1 MPLRRTVRYGNVRT
15 HTVVYQYLSNG
26 IVHMSTVPQYKYT
39 RSLLYWKER
48 YFTGVCAVPCVP
60 QSWWGGCADTLQ
72 VHCTRLYYKYS
83 TLKSTRTVDY
93 STVHTGI
100 IV

>member
-39 RSLLYWKER
+39 ILVVYCIGRKDISQVSVQFLAFHSL
-48 YFTGVCAVPCVP
+48 
-60 QSWWGGCADTLQ
+60 GGAAAR
-72 VHCTRLYYKYS
+72 TRFKYTVLVS
-83 TLKSTRTVDY
+83 TT
-93 STVHTGI
+93 STVL
-100 IV
+100 